1 MNNFLDHKIHK
12 FHHIP
17 MEKNIV
23 AEKTEDTEE
32 RFIYMASFTYTLSL
46 QQPKLPFFFQI
57 SRQAGHFY
65 RDEEFLP

>member
-1 MNNFLDHKIHK
+1 
-12 FHHIP
+12 